1 MSYRIVIGMVA
12 ALVITGAAACTK
24 SEAPKPA
31 AAPAASAPKE
41 APAAAPAAKP
51 ADKKADK
58 KTEKK
63 ADKKAMGGDA
73 AKPGAPKP
81 EPDADDT

>member
-58 KTEKK
+58 KAE
-63 ADKKAMGGDA
+63 KKAMGGDA